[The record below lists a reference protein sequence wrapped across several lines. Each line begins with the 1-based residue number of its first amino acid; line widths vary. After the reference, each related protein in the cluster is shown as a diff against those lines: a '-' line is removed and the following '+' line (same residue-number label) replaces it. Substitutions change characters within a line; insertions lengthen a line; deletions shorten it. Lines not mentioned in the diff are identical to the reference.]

1 MKLYFSPAA
10 CSLAVHIA
18 LEASGLPYELERVD
32 LSAHTTVSGKDYYT
46 INPKGYVPT
55 LEVDE
60 GERLTEASVV
70 LQYVADRK
78 PGILA
83 PVFGSM
89 ARYHLMEWLNFIATE
104 LHKGVGPLW
113 NPKTGEEQRMNV
125 VQALG
130 RRLDYVAK
138 SLSGRAYL
146 TGDAFTIADAYL
158 FVILNWRKALRF
170 DLDRW
175 PILVQYAERVAALP
189 AVRAAMKAEGLLDEA

>member
-10 CSLAVHIA
+10 CSLAVHIT

-32 LSAHTTVSGKDYYT
+32 LSAHTTASGKDYYT

>member
-18 LEASGLPYELERVD
+18 LEASGLPYDLERVD
-32 LSAHTTVSGKDYYT
+32 LRAHTTASGKDYYT

-55 LEVDE
+55 LELDD
-60 GERLTEASVV
+60 GERLTEAPVV

-78 PGILA
+78 PGTLA
-83 PVFGSM
+83 PAFGSM
-89 ARYHLMEWLNFIATE
+89 ARYRVMEWLNFIATE

-130 RRLDYVAK
+130 RRLDYVAQ
-138 SLSGRAYL
+138 SLSGRPYL

-158 FVILNWRKALRF
+158 FVILNWRKSLRF

-175 PILVQYAERVAALP
+175 PNLVQYAGRVAALP
-189 AVRAAMKAEGLLDEA
+189 AVRAAMKAEGLLDQA